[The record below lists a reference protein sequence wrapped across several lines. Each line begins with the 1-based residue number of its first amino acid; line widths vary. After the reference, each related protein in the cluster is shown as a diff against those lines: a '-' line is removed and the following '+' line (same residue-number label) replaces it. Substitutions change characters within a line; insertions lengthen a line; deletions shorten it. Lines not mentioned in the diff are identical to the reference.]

1 MSDFPTKIL
10 LATDGS
16 EDAALASRAAV
27 ELSVRSGSE
36 LHVVHAWLAPT
47 HSTYEPTSKM
57 EYPLLQKLLAQELL
71 EEQVERLEALEG
83 KVAEA
88 HLRRGSPA
96 EEITSL
102 SEDLEADLLIVGSRG
117 LGTITSLVL
126 GSVSEKVTYLAPC
139 PTLVVRGEAG
149 AWTPKRVIIGDD
161 ASEGAKRA
169 AAAAV
174 GIAKL
179 FEAQVVLVRTGYPEP
194 QLTLPGQSWQS
205 LRTQREREALARMH
219 EKRRIKKALEKRAGE
234 LEERLGRQAHVRTAV
249 GDAAAFILEVAAEGE
264 ETPLIAVGSRGLGT
278 VKSIM
283 LGSVSRKVLRAAS
296 GPVLIAP

>member
-10 LATDGS
+10 LTTAGS

-36 LHVVHAWLAPT
+36 LHIVHAWQAPT
-47 HSTYEPTSKM
+47 QTTYVPSAKEG
-57 EYPLLQKLLAQELL
+57 YPLLHELLARELL
-71 EEQVERLEALEG
+71 EEQVERLEALRG
-83 KVAEA
+83 KVTEA

-96 EEITSL
+96 EEITGL
-102 SEDLEADLLIVGSRG
+102 SEDLEADLLFVGSRG

-139 PTLVVRGEAG
+139 PILVVRGEAG
-149 AWTPKRVIIGDD
+149 AWPLQRVIIGDD

-169 AAAAV
+169 AEAAV

-179 FEAQVVLVRTGYPEP
+179 FEAQVVLVRTGYPKP

-205 LRTQREREALARMH
+205 ARAQREREALARMH
-219 EKRRIKKALEKRAGE
+219 ERRRLKKALEKRAGE